1 MSGTLSRRKLITTG
15 LAAAAGAS
23 GLGVAA
29 YIADRYGLVPP
40 DHGGIYGVGE
50 TLTYAAQRLLMSH
63 RSLAREFNPSEIS
76 KVAPVNGASPEN
88 ETYRRLLAGGFADWR
103 LTVDGLV
110 ARPSSFSLQELKGF
124 PSRSQITHQA
134 CEEGWSFIAQWS
146 GVPLSYMLNLVGVRP
161 QAKYIVFIPFDN
173 PFAKGQPSHVWW
185 ESIDM
190 PDAWH
195 PQTLL
200 AYGMNGQDLPVPH
213 GAPVRLRVARQLGY
227 KSVKY
232 LSRMTVTDTVKN
244 IGKGLGGSN
253 PEIGYSW
260 YAGI

>member
-1 MSGTLSRRKLITTG
+1 MSDKISRRALMRTG
-15 LAAAAGAS
+15 LAAVAGAS

-29 YIADRYGLVPP
+29 VLAERYGLVPP

-63 RSLAREFNPSEIS
+63 HPLAREFNRSQIS
-76 KVAPVNGASPEN
+76 QVFPVNGEPPAN
-88 ETYRRLLAGGFADWR
+88 ERYQRLLAKDFADWR

-110 ARPSSFSLQELKGF
+110 ARPSSFSLAELKRF

-134 CEEGWSFIAQWS
+134 CEEGWSFIAEWT
-146 GVPLSYMLNLVGVRP
+146 GVPLSHVLNVVGASP
-161 QAKYIVFIPFDN
+161 EAKYVVFFPFD
-173 PFAKGQPSHVWW
+173 
-185 ESIDM
+185 ESWDSLDM

-200 AYGMNGQDLPVPH
+200 AYGMNGQELPTAH
-213 GAPVRLRVARQLGY
+213 GAPLRLRVARQLGY
-227 KSVKY
+227 KSIKY
-232 LSRMTVTDTVKN
+232 LSRITVTDTVKN
-244 IGKGLGGSN
+244 IGKGLGSMS